1 MNRLIQLILVALLL
15 GSVTLNA
22 QAQSGKIAVFS
33 PQEAILNSEL
43 AKQRLQ
49 KLQEEKEFV
58 DNKTEHDKLRKEY
71 SDLVEE
77 LKKESA
83 VMSASQQADAQKKIT
98 TLRADIEHNVKKLQ
112 AAQND
117 VIQQL
122 GVEVGPRVQKIV
134 GELIESE
141 NIGLILRAEAVM
153 HRSASYD
160 ITSKV
165 TDKLNAGAGK

>member
-1 MNRLIQLILVALLL
+1 MNRLIQLIMAGLLF
-15 GSVTLNA
+15 GSVALNA
-22 QAQSGKIAVFS
+22 QAQTGKIAVFS

-43 AKQRLQ
+43 AKQRIQ
-49 KLQEEKEFV
+49 KLQEEKEFL
-58 DNKTEHDKLRKEY
+58 DNKAQHDKLRKEY
-71 SDLVEE
+71 ADLVEE

-83 VMSASQQADAQKKIT
+83 VMSASQQAEAQKKIT

-134 GELIESE
+134 EELVKAEE
-141 NIGLILRAEAVM
+141 IGLILRAEAVM
-153 HRSASYD
+153 HANASYN

>member
-1 MNRLIQLILVALLL
+1 MNRSIRLILLSLLL
-15 GSVTLNA
+15 GGFAITAGA
-22 QAQSGKIAVFS
+22 QTGKIAVCS

-49 KLQEEKEFV
+49 KLQEEKEFL
-58 DNKTEHDKLRKEY
+58 DNKAEHDKLRKEY
-71 SDLVEE
+71 ADLVEE

-98 TLRADIEHNVKKLQ
+98 TLRADIEHNLKKLQ

-134 GELIESE
+134 EELVTAEE
-141 NIGLILRAEAVM
+141 IGLILRAEAVM
-153 HRSASYD
+153 HANATYN